1 MGGDATG
8 RLLIHGILVG
18 AFAIAVRQLLQLT
31 RRHSREARD
40 GTHTYRNSPILW
52 GSLYVVGVAIQI
64 LGWLGVQALD
74 ESLREFA
81 LAIVVVLGGVVLL
94 VAFYIQRYQVVT
106 DALEVRIR
114 TWSDTHISLR
124 DIESAEL
131 ADAHSA
137 SSQIILRLTDGRI
150 ARISGYVGDADRLV
164 AELRGTAI
172 PPAHAGSGS
181 GETDRRRHDLHR
193 GRRIFWVVLLTIL
206 FVTIALT
213 AAGNS

>member
-1 MGGDATG
+1 MEGDGTA
-8 RLLIHGILVG
+8 RLLIHVILVG
-18 AFAIAVRQLLQLT
+18 VFAIAIRQLLQLT
-31 RRHSREARD
+31 RRHSRVERD

-52 GSLYVVGVAIQI
+52 GGLYVVAVAM
-64 LGWLGVQALD
+64 LVMGWHGAQALD
-74 ESLREFA
+74 ESLRDFA
-81 LAIVVVLGGVVLL
+81 MSIVIALGAVALL

-137 SSQIILRLTDGRI
+137 SSQIILRLADGGI

-164 AELRGTAI
+164 AELHAAAVS
-172 PPAHAGSGS
+172 PATVGGGSA
-181 GETDRRRHDLHR
+181 EAAQRRHDVHR
-193 GRRIFWVVLLTIL
+193 GRRLFWTVLLTIL
-206 FVTIALT
+206 VVTIALT
-213 AAGNS
+213 VAGNS